1 MKRLMFAFAI
11 LLGCTI
17 VWASG
22 QPTPIQRTPEEIA
35 MKQTEM
41 LTRNLNITDSLIRD
55 TLYKVH
61 LHFAQRRHPN
71 PTIEEIHQH
80 RQAVMQTLQG
90 ILTPQQY
97 NALLQHQQ
105 ATAPRGPKT
114 PVYRLA
120 PTDSCAAL
128 PISDP
133 EGNEA
138 TNTPTTPPGY
148 LL

>member
-1 MKRLMFAFAI
+1 MKHLMFVFAFF
-11 LLGCTI
+11 LGSTA

-22 QPTPIQRTPEEIA
+22 QPIPIQRTPEEIA

-41 LTRNLNITDSLIRD
+41 LTRNLNITDSLLRD

-61 LHFAQRRHPN
+61 LRFAQMRHPN

-80 RQAVMQTLQG
+80 RQAVLQALQG

-97 NALLQHQQ
+97 NALLRHQQ
-105 ATAPRGPKT
+105 TAAPRGPKP
-114 PVYRLA
+114 PVYRIA
-120 PTDSCAAL
+120 PADSCAAL
-128 PISDP
+128 STTDT
-133 EGNEA
+133 EDGEA
-138 TNTPTTPPGY
+138 NNTPTTPPGY